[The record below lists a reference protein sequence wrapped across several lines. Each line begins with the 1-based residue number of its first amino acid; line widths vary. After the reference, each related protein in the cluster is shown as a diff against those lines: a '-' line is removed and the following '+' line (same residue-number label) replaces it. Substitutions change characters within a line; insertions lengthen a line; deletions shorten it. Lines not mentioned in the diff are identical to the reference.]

1 MNPPFMPNPDN
12 IASGASTLFGNG
24 GDTGEEVLSAA
35 VAAAGAGLLKLGGRF
50 VAVSK
55 APNVEDLPERLKD
68 WWRTTP
74 TRQMGLSA
82 MVFRGPPTPA
92 ARYLPTALSSAVEP
106 VRYQL
111 ALKRSGILTLSQ
123 AIMLL
128 WACDGGEGA
137 IAAIC
142 GEPRPGLWL
151 DDPFLRSV
159 VQSSTMSTLGGTAV
173 TTSPMAV
180 EAREPLEEDME
191 SEGKLAQRQ
200 HSRWLGCQ
208 DSFSDAVADTL
219 EALSIQGAYDSA
231 NDRLDTAK
239 YPSCDIYASFA
250 DASVVSCD
258 SDTKFVVPGRDL
270 TLVCSIRAGKKL
282 LEQHGEDASI
292 PILAK
297 KTSMEAAQSDVDCV
311 YRVDRVIK
319 QYEEAA
325 ASLRKAMLLPK
336 VEGITGYDE
345 FKTLAEAYEQRVKS
359 YQQVKELLGT
369 PMASLPMTPVEKDA
383 LALLQVKG
391 GYNSA
396 KSSAMESVEA
406 AKKMSTAAS
415 QKACA

>member
-1 MNPPFMPNPDN
+1 MF
-12 IASGASTLFGNG
+12 
-24 GDTGEEVLSAA
+24 AA
-35 VAAAGAGLLKLGGRF
+35 LK
-50 VAVSK
+50 AQ
-55 APNVEDLPERLKD
+55 
-68 WWRTTP
+68 TT
-74 TRQMGLSA
+74 
-82 MVFRGPPTPA
+82 
-92 ARYLPTALSSAVEP
+92 
-106 VRYQL
+106 QL
-111 ALKRSGILTLSQ
+111 A
-123 AIMLL
+123 
-128 WACDGGEGA
+128 
-137 IAAIC
+137 
-142 GEPRPGLWL
+142 
-151 DDPFLRSV
+151 
-159 VQSSTMSTLGGTAV
+159 
-173 TTSPMAV
+173 
-180 EAREPLEEDME
+180 
-191 SEGKLAQRQ
+191 
-200 HSRWLGCQ
+200 
-208 DSFSDAVADTL
+208 
-219 EALSIQGAYDSA
+219 QGAYDSA

-239 YPSCDIYASFA
+239 
-250 DASVVSCD
+250 
-258 SDTKFVVPGRDL
+258 
-270 TLVCSIRAGKKL
+270 AGKKL